1 MFSFFVCITLLP
13 QRYSTWWQTAR
24 LPPMKTAE
32 VVKSMAELLRGVPMT
47 PNGPAVY
54 GIITQ
59 IRGDWKWQRD
69 TWCPIYCQF
78 SFTDFVKKNSSWNC
92 LHGVSW
98 SCSFPIKCK
107 ILKYDHTEIVIHGQ
121 TVPNAIYLNTAQNV
135 QSYIIEEW
143 LNLSV
148 GYNCNKVC
156 HHCRVMTESSLQPPS
171 QLVGR
176 PLHTLQS
183 FLAECIKHG
192 PRSSSRTISI
202 SLNSMSLNFS
212 QLWSLKK
219 KHICRTMEKIKHHT
233 MSPGHPYTMRS
244 TMWSSCIFT
253 PYDQMVCDAH
263 TESWCR
269 PLDLRKLHAKH
280 SWRLWLVGRPGY
292 YHQRWSPCPCIWKI

>member
-1 MFSFFVCITLLP
+1 MANCKIASNENCWGGEINGWTSTRCTHDSEWSCSLWDNYSNPWWLEVATWHMMSNLLSVFFHWFC
-13 QRYSTWWQTAR
+13 
-24 LPPMKTAE
+24 E
-32 VVKSMAELLRGVPMT
+32 
-47 PNGPAVY
+47 
-54 GIITQ
+54 
-59 IRGDWKWQRD
+59 
-69 TWCPIYCQF
+69 
-78 SFTDFVKKNSSWNC
+78 KNSSWNC

-107 ILKYDHTEIVIHGQ
+107 ILKYDHTEIVIQGQ

-219 KHICRTMEKIKHHT
+219 NIYVEQEKIKHHT